1 MSPGDRLR
9 ELRVLAAHRARIALT
24 LLGIVIGSGSVVFIA
39 ALVQGGEGALVRTNQ
54 RATDAALISVS
65 PQAPPAAVRHR
76 TTRPLSRWDGAELA
90 SSEALGGAWVGSES
104 SRQTRAF
111 LLGPAAI
118 GKSRGE
124 RSRRI
129 TLVSAST
136 RAPELYR
143 LRLAEGRFFDEVDLR
158 QRRRIAV
165 VGREVADKLFP
176 GQRLDHGVSI
186 EIDGEVWTVVGV
198 LAEKPMLG
206 STDGTNIWNRKVLV
220 PETTFAATLS
230 TGGGVSRLFARSVG
244 RPVSELRNAADG
256 LLLRRHLGVRNFE
269 VDDPAKRSEE
279 RTILAVVRL
288 LLIGTGVLSLFV
300 GGINVAN
307 VMLVAV
313 TERTREIGL
322 RRALGATRGSI
333 VAQFLL
339 EAAALATTGGLVGVA
354 AGALLAAVVGA
365 GLGRWLGEWDIALQ
379 PWAIGSALGAAL
391 VTGLLAGVAPALRAA
406 RIDPIRALA
415 FE

>member
-1 MSPGDRLR
+1 M
-9 ELRVLAAHRARIALT
+9 
-24 LLGIVIGSGSVVFIA
+24 
-39 ALVQGGEGALVRTNQ
+39 
-54 RATDAALISVS
+54 
-65 PQAPPAAVRHR
+65 
-76 TTRPLSRWDGAELA
+76 
-90 SSEALGGAWVGSES
+90 
-104 SRQTRAF
+104 
-111 LLGPAAI
+111 
-118 GKSRGE
+118 
-124 RSRRI
+124 
-129 TLVSAST
+129 
-136 RAPELYR
+136 
-143 LRLAEGRFFDEVDLR
+143 
-158 QRRRIAV
+158 
-165 VGREVADKLFP
+165 
-176 GQRLDHGVSI
+176 
-186 EIDGEVWTVVGV
+186 
-198 LAEKPMLG
+198 
-206 STDGTNIWNRKVLV
+206 
-220 PETTFAATLS
+220 
-230 TGGGVSRLFARSVG
+230 
-244 RPVSELRNAADG
+244 SELRNAADG

-339 EAAALATTGGLVGVA
+339 EAAALATAGGLVGVA

-365 GLGRWLGEWDIALQ
+365 GLGRWLGEWDITLQ